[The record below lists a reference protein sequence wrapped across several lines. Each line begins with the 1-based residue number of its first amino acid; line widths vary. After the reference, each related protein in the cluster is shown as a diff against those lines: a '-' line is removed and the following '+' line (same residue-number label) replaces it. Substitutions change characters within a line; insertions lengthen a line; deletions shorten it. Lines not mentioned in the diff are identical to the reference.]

1 MALVAMVNEEEVSE
15 VPFQTQHVSIVLE
28 DQVVMSHRS
37 WTDALVILFG
47 LLNAFHLR
55 YPEKLSGFFEF
66 IQVVLLDLD
75 DERKR
80 LKPKLQALRNE
91 LE

>member
-37 WTDALVILFG
+37 WTDALVFFLFG
-47 LLNAFHLR
+47 LVYALNLK
-55 YPEKLSGFFEF
+55 YPEKLSGSLNSSRSSSWIWMMKESSSN
-66 IQVVLLDLD
+66 LSY
-75 DERKR
+75 RH
-80 LKPKLQALRNE
+80 
-91 LE
+91 